1 MYRNRHSAVLGQ
13 VEWFI
18 ELQRAVD
25 DGRGQLGLH
34 DESRKGRLLV
44 EPAGLDAADAIQVVE
59 TVECQSTVGVG
70 IGSRGLRLTLRTV
83 YEAREGGSQPH
94 RSKVAFGAAVT
105 IFLQRCTVRSVGSLS
120 CCDDVSLFHGF
131 SQESSL

>member
-1 MYRNRHSAVLGQ
+1 MLVSIAIMQLVPSEGGNIDWLLVKRIEELAQDFLTTQDVRWLGQYRNRHSAVLGQ
-13 VEWFI
+13 VEWFV

-59 TVECQSTVGVG
+59 TVECQSKVDVGN
-70 IGSRGLRLTLRTV
+70 GSRGLRLSHRTV
-83 YEAREGGSQPH
+83 EP
-94 RSKVAFGAAVT
+94 
-105 IFLQRCTVRSVGSLS
+105 
-120 CCDDVSLFHGF
+120 
-131 SQESSL
+131 